1 MKNIFFLIL
10 LNIGLILSVS
20 ISAKEF
26 KGAEY
31 RTKQSFLYGRF
42 EVSMKSAYREGMLSS
57 FFTYYDGGGGVS
69 TWNEIDIEILGR
81 YPNDIQF
88 NTITPGQVN
97 HVSHYPMSS
106 SPHTDYH
113 TYAFEWT
120 PNYVAWFVDGVEVYK
135 QTGPHIQSLNRA
147 QKIMMNIWNPQA
159 PNWAGTWNPNVLP
172 AFAFYD
178 WVSYYSYTPGTGNYG
193 TGNNF
198 THSWTDNFDYWN
210 TSRWD
215 KASHTWDGN
224 GCDFIYENV
233 VFQNGK
239 LILCLTDS
247 INIGYTDVK
256 GPVYLSARTL
266 NEKVLVYF
274 TEELDQASAENIS
287 NYFIP
292 GVTITNAQL
301 LSDRKT
307 VQLSVDGWDFVSP
320 KTLLVLNVKDTFLN
334 TMSARNLTII
344 LTTQFSFPLKIN
356 CAGPATLGYLPDQEF
371 TLNSDYGFMDGSSSS
386 YSNTLQ
392 INNTDE
398 DEIYRSEKYGMVTYN
413 VRLHNGIYNV
423 KLMFAENYF
432 TQAGKRIFDVYVEGN
447 RVLQDFDIFNLVGNN
462 TAYVKEVNNVSVN
475 DGELNIHFAA
485 KIDNPMINGIVIEL
499 VSLGVND
506 EYVPDEHSF
515 ILNQNYPNPFN
526 GQTQIEF
533 IVNQPD
539 YYKLSIYDIKGS
551 QVAIIDLGYLESGYY
566 KNTFDV
572 KKNSNDFLSS
582 GIYFYELRN
591 SRISQSKKFVLLN

>member
-1 MKNIFFLIL
+1 MKKSYIILFSNLLLLNSFLI
-10 LNIGLILSVS
+10 
-20 ISAKEF
+20 AKPY

-57 FFTYYDGGGGVS
+57 FFTYYDGGGGIS
-69 TWNEIDIEILGR
+69 NWNEIDIEILGR

-106 SPHTDYH
+106 SPHTDFH

-135 QTGPHIQSLNRA
+135 QTGPHIQTLTRA

-159 PNWAGTWNPNVLP
+159 PNWAGVWNPNVLP

-178 WVSYYSYTPGTGNYG
+178 WVSYYTYTPGSGNYG

-247 INIGYTDVK
+247 INIGYTDVQ
-256 GPVYLSARTL
+256 GPVYLASRL
-266 NEKVLVYF
+266 SNEKVLVYF
-274 TEELDQASAENIS
+274 TEELDQTSAENVS

-292 GVTITNAQL
+292 SVTITNARL
-301 LSDRKT
+301 MSDRKT
-307 VQLSVDGWDFVSP
+307 VQLTVQGWDYIST
-320 KTLLVLNVKDTFLN
+320 KTLLVLNVKDTFQN
-334 TMSARNLTII
+334 TASPKNLTII
-344 LTTQFSFPLKIN
+344 MPPQFTFPLKIN
-356 CAGPATLGYLPDQEF
+356 CAGPSVLGYLADQEF
-371 TLNSDYGFMDGSSSS
+371 TLTSDYGFMDGSNSTYSS
-386 YSNTLQ
+386 TLQ

-398 DEIYRSEKYGMVTYN
+398 DEIYRSEKYGLVTYN
-413 VRLHNGIYNV
+413 VRLHNGTYNV

-432 TQAGKRIFDVYVEGN
+432 TQSGKRIYDVYVEGN
-447 RVLQDFDIFNLVGNN
+447 RVLQDFDIFSLVGNN
-462 TAYVKEVNNVSVN
+462 TAYVKDVNNVIIT

-485 KIDNPMINGIVIEL
+485 KIDNPLINGIVIEL
-499 VSLGVND
+499 ISLGAED
-506 EYVPDEHSF
+506 EFLPDENSF
-515 ILNQNYPNPFN
+515 ILKQNFPNPFN
-526 GQTQIEF
+526 GQTQIDF
-533 IVNQPD
+533 IINQPD
-539 YYKLSIYDIKGS
+539 NYKFSVYDIKGS
-551 QVAIIDLGYLESGYY
+551 RIVAMDLGFLQNGYY
-566 KNTFDV
+566 TNTLNSKNISD
-572 KKNSNDFLSS
+572 NFLAS
-582 GIYFYELRN
+582 GVYFYELKN
-591 SRISQSKKFVLLN
+591 SKMSQIKKFVLLN

>member
-1 MKNIFFLIL
+1 MKKSYIILFSILLLLNSFLI
-10 LNIGLILSVS
+10 
-20 ISAKEF
+20 AKPY

-57 FFTYYDGGGGVS
+57 FFTYYDGGGGIS
-69 TWNEIDIEILGR
+69 NWNEIDIEILGR

-106 SPHTDYH
+106 SPHTDFH

-135 QTGPHIQSLNRA
+135 QTGPHIQTLTRA

-159 PNWAGTWNPNVLP
+159 PNWAGVWNPNVLP

-178 WVSYYSYTPGTGNYG
+178 WVSYYTYTPGSGNYG

-247 INIGYTDVK
+247 INIGYTDVQ
-256 GPVYLSARTL
+256 GPVYLASRL
-266 NEKVLVYF
+266 SNEKVLVYF
-274 TEELDQASAENIS
+274 TEELDQTSAENVS

-292 GVTITNAQL
+292 SVTITNARL
-301 LSDRKT
+301 MSDRKT
-307 VQLSVDGWDFVSP
+307 VQLTVQGWDYVST
-320 KTLLVLNVKDTFLN
+320 KTLLVLNVKDTFQN
-334 TMSARNLTII
+334 TASPKNLTII
-344 LTTQFSFPLKIN
+344 MPPQFTFPLKIN
-356 CAGPATLGYLPDQEF
+356 CAGPSVLGYLADQEF
-371 TLNSDYGFMDGSSSS
+371 TLTSDYGFMDGSNSTYSS
-386 YSNTLQ
+386 TLQ

-398 DEIYRSEKYGMVTYN
+398 DEIYRSEKYGLVTYN
-413 VRLHNGIYNV
+413 VRLHNGTYNV

-432 TQAGKRIFDVYVEGN
+432 TQSGKRIYDVYVEGN
-447 RVLQDFDIFNLVGNN
+447 RVLQDFDIFSLVGNN
-462 TAYVKEVNNVSVN
+462 TAYVKDVNNVIIT

-485 KIDNPMINGIVIEL
+485 KIDNPLINGIVIEL
-499 VSLGVND
+499 ISLGAED
-506 EYVPDEHSF
+506 KFLPDENSF
-515 ILNQNYPNPFN
+515 ILKQNFPNPFN
-526 GQTQIEF
+526 GQTQIDF
-533 IVNQPD
+533 IINQPD
-539 YYKLSIYDIKGS
+539 NYKFSVYDIKGS
-551 QVAIIDLGYLESGYY
+551 RIVAMDLGFLQNGYY
-566 KNTFDV
+566 TNTLNSKNISD
-572 KKNSNDFLSS
+572 NFLAS
-582 GIYFYELRN
+582 GVYFYELKN
-591 SRISQSKKFVLLN
+591 SKMSQIKKFVLLN

>member
-1 MKNIFFLIL
+1 MNKKFYLAIIFIFLI
-10 LNIGLILSVS
+10 ISVS
-20 ISAKEF
+20 TSAKEF

-57 FFTYYDGGGGVS
+57 FFTYYDGGGGIS

-135 QTGPHIQSLNRA
+135 QTGPHIQTLNRA

-159 PNWAGTWNPNVLP
+159 PNWAGAWNPNVLP

-247 INIGYTDVK
+247 INIGYTDIK

-274 TEELDQASAENIS
+274 TEELDQSSAENIS

-301 LSDRKT
+301 RSDRKT

-356 CAGPATLGYLPDQEF
+356 CAGPAALGYLPDQEF

-432 TQAGKRIFDVYVEGN
+432 TQAGKRIFDVYVEGS

-462 TAYVKEVNNVSVN
+462 TAYVKEVNTVSVN

-499 VSLGVND
+499 VSLGIND
-506 EYVPDEHSF
+506 EYIPKEHSF

-539 YYKLSIYDIKGS
+539 YYKFSVYDVRGS
-551 QVAIIDLGYLESGYY
+551 QIAIIDLGYLENGYY

-572 KKNSNDFLSS
+572 KK
-582 GIYFYELRN
+582 IQMTFYHPE
-591 SRISQSKKFVLLN
+591 SISMY

>member
-1 MKNIFFLIL
+1 MKKSYIILFSFLLFLNSIL
-10 LNIGLILSVS
+10 N
-20 ISAKEF
+20 AKPY

-57 FFTYYDGGGGVS
+57 FFTYYDGGGGIS
-69 TWNEIDIEILGR
+69 NWNEIDIEIMGR

-88 NTITPGQVN
+88 NTITPGQIN

-120 PNYVAWFVDGVEVYK
+120 PDYVAWFVDGVEVYK
-135 QTGPHIQSLNRA
+135 QTGPHIQTLTRA

-159 PNWAGTWNPNVLP
+159 PNWAGVWNPNVLP

-178 WVSYYSYTPGTGNYG
+178 WVSYYTYTPGSGNYG

-256 GPVYLSARTL
+256 GPVYLASRL
-266 NEKVLVYF
+266 SNGKVLVYF
-274 TEELDQASAENIS
+274 TEELDQPSAENIS

-292 GVTITNAQL
+292 SVTITNAQL
-301 LSDRKT
+301 LPDKKT
-307 VQLSVDGWDFVSP
+307 VRLTVEGWDYVSS
-320 KTLLVLNVKDTFLN
+320 KTLLVLNVKDTFQN
-334 TMSARNLTII
+334 VASPKNLTII
-344 LTTQFSFPLKIN
+344 MPPQFTFPLKIN
-356 CAGPATLGYLPDQEF
+356 CAGTAVLGYLADQEF
-371 TLNSDYGFMDGSSSS
+371 TLTSDYGFMDGSNST
-386 YSNTLQ
+386 YSNSLQ

-413 VRLHNGIYNV
+413 VRLHNGTYNV

-432 TQAGKRIFDVYVEGN
+432 TQPGKRIYDVYVEGN
-447 RVLQDFDIFNLVGNN
+447 RVLQDFDIFSLVGNN
-462 TAYVKEVNNVSVN
+462 TAYVKDVNNVLIT

-485 KIDNPMINGIVIEL
+485 KNDNPLINGIVIEL
-499 VSLGVND
+499 ISLGTED
-506 EYVPDEHSF
+506 EFVPDENSF
-515 ILNQNYPNPFN
+515 ILKQNFPNPFN
-526 GQTQIEF
+526 GQTQIDF
-533 IVNQPD
+533 IINQPD
-539 YYKLSIYDIKGS
+539 NYKFSVYDIKGS
-551 QVAIIDLGYLESGYY
+551 NVAAVDLGYLGNGYY
-566 KNTFDV
+566 TNTFDA
-572 KKNSNDFLSS
+572 KKISNNNLAS
-582 GIYFYELRN
+582 GVYFYELKN
-591 SRISQSKKFVLLN
+591 SKMSQIKKFVLLN

>member
-1 MKNIFFLIL
+1 MKFLFNIVFIL
-10 LNIGLILSVS
+10 LTLITNSF
-20 ISAKEF
+20 AKEF

-42 EVSMKSAYREGMLSS
+42 EVSMKSAYREGVLSS

-69 TWNEIDIEILGR
+69 NWNEIDIEILGR

-97 HVSHYPMSS
+97 HFSHFPMNS
-106 SPHTDYH
+106 SPHSDYH

-120 PNYVAWFVDGVEVYK
+120 PNYVAWFVDGIEVYK
-135 QTGPHIQSLNRA
+135 QTGPHIQTLTRA

-178 WVSYYSYTPGTGNYG
+178 WVSYYSYTPGSGNYG

-256 GPVYLSARTL
+256 GPVYLSTRVS
-266 NEKVLVYF
+266 NEKVLAYF
-274 TEELDQASAENIS
+274 TEELDEVSAQATS

-292 GVTITNAQL
+292 GATITNAQL
-301 LSDRKT
+301 LNDKKT
-307 VQLSVDGWDFVSP
+307 VQLTVEGWDFNSP
-320 KTLLVLNVKDTFLN
+320 KTLLVLNVKDTFQN
-334 TMSARNLTII
+334 TMTARNLTIV
-344 LTTQFSFPLKIN
+344 LPTQFSFPLKIN
-356 CAGPATLGYLPDQEF
+356 CAGPSALGYLPDQEF
-371 TLNSDYGFMDGSSSS
+371 TLSTDYGFMDGSTSS
-386 YSNTLQ
+386 YSSNLQ
-392 INNTDE
+392 INGTDE
-398 DEIYRSEKYGMVTYN
+398 DEIYRTERYGLVTYN

-432 TQAGKRIFDVYVEGN
+432 TQSGKRIFDVYVEGE
-447 RVLQDFDIFNLVGNN
+447 RILQDFDIFNVAGSN
-462 TAYVKEVNNVSVN
+462 TAFIKEINNVQVD
-475 DGELNIHFAA
+475 DGQLNIHFAS
-485 KIDNPMINGIVIEL
+485 KIDNALVNGIVIEL

-506 EYVPDEHSF
+506 EVIPDEQAF
-515 ILNQNYPNPFN
+515 ILHQNFPNPFN
-526 GQTQIEF
+526 SQTKIEF
-533 IVNQPD
+533 TIHQPD
-539 YYKLSIYDIKGS
+539 NYKFTVYDIRGS
-551 QVAIIDLGYLESGYY
+551 KIYGLDLGFLSTGKYSS
-566 KNTFDV
+566 TF
-572 KKNSNDFLSS
+572 NSKQLSDNSLSS
-582 GIYFYELRN
+582 GVYFYELKN
-591 SRISQSKKFVLLN
+591 SRISQTKKFVLLN

>member
-1 MKNIFFLIL
+1 MRFLSNIIFSFLIFIT
-10 LNIGLILSVS
+10 NSV
-20 ISAKEF
+20 AKEF

-57 FFTYYDGGGGVS
+57 FFTYYDGGGGIS
-69 TWNEIDIEILGR
+69 NWNEIDIEILGR

-88 NTITPGQVN
+88 NTITPGQTN
-97 HVSHYPMSS
+97 HVSHYPMNS
-106 SPHTDYH
+106 SPHMDYH

-135 QTGPHIQSLNRA
+135 QTGPHIQTLTRA

-159 PNWAGTWNPNVLP
+159 PNWAGVWNPDVLP

-178 WVSYYSYTPGTGNYG
+178 WVSYYSYTPGSGNYG

-256 GPVYLSARTL
+256 GPVYLNARVS
-266 NEKVLVYF
+266 NEKILVNF
-274 TEELDQASAENIS
+274 TEELDQLSAENTS

-292 GVTITNAQL
+292 SVNVTNAKL
-301 LSDRKT
+301 LWDKKT
-307 VQLSVDGWDFVSP
+307 VQLTVEGWDFVST

-334 TMSARNLTII
+334 QMAPRNLTI
-344 LTTQFSFPLKIN
+344 LPEAQFSFPLKIN
-356 CAGPATLGYLPDQEF
+356 CAGPSTLGYLPDQEF
-371 TLNSDYGFMDGSSSS
+371 TLSTDYGFMDGSTSS
-386 YSNTLQ
+386 YSSNLQ
-392 INNTDE
+392 INGTDE
-398 DEIYRSEKYGMVTYN
+398 DEIYRTERYGLVTYN

-432 TQAGKRIFDVYVEGN
+432 TQSGKRIFDVYVEGN
-447 RVLQDFDIFNLVGNN
+447 RVLQDFDIFNIVGNN
-462 TAYVKEVNNVSVN
+462 TAYIKEVNNVQVD
-475 DGELNIHFAA
+475 DGQLNIHFAS
-485 KIDNPMINGIVIEL
+485 KIDNALINGIVIEL

-506 EYVPDEHSF
+506 VVIPDKHSF
-515 ILNQNYPNPFN
+515 ILEQNYPNPFN
-526 GQTQIEF
+526 GQTQIDF
-533 IVNQPD
+533 IINQAD
-539 YYKLSIYDIKGS
+539 YYKFSIYNIQGS
-551 QVAIIDLGYLESGYY
+551 RLAVLDLGFLNSGKYSS
-566 KNTFDV
+566 KIDSKLLTDNV
-572 KKNSNDFLSS
+572 ISS
-582 GIYFYELRN
+582 GVYFYELKN
-591 SRISQSKKFVLLN
+591 SSFRQIKKLILLN

>member
-1 MKNIFFLIL
+1 MKNYYQIIL
-10 LNIGLILSVS
+10 LCVLIFTSS
-20 ISAKEF
+20 FPKEF

-57 FFTYYDGGGGVS
+57 FFTYYDGGGGIS
-69 TWNEIDIEILGR
+69 NWNEIDIEILGR

-88 NTITPGQVN
+88 NTITPGQIN

-113 TYAFEWT
+113 VYAIEWT

-135 QTGPHIQSLNRA
+135 QTGPHIQTLTRA

-159 PNWAGTWNPNVLP
+159 PNWVGAWNPNVLP
-172 AFAFYD
+172 AFAYYD
-178 WVSYYSYTPGTGNYG
+178 WVSYYTYTPGSGNYG

-256 GPVYLSARTL
+256 PPVYLSARVS
-266 NEKVLVYF
+266 NEKVLAYF
-274 TEELDQASAENIS
+274 TEELDETSAQTTS

-292 GVTITNAQL
+292 GVTVTNAQL
-301 LSDRKT
+301 LSDKKT
-307 VQLSVDGWDFVSP
+307 VQLSVDGWDFSTP
-320 KTLLVLNVKDTFLN
+320 KTLLVLNVKDLFQN
-334 TMSARNLTII
+334 TVAPRNLTII
-344 LTTQFSFPLKIN
+344 LAPQFSFPLKIN
-356 CAGPATLGYLPDQEF
+356 CAGSAVLGYLADQEY
-371 TLNSDYGFMDGSSSS
+371 TLTTDYGYMDGSTSIYSS
-386 YSNTLQ
+386 NLQ
-392 INNTDE
+392 INGTEE
-398 DEIYRSEKYGMVTYN
+398 DEIYRSERYGLVTYN

-423 KLMFAENYF
+423 RLMFAENYF
-432 TQAGKRIFDVYVEGN
+432 TQAGKRIFDVYVEGS
-447 RVLQDFDIFNLVGNN
+447 RVLQDFDIFNLVGSN
-462 TAYVKEVNNVSVN
+462 TAYVKEVNNVVVS
-475 DGELNIHFAA
+475 DGELNIHFAT
-485 KIDNPMINGIVIEL
+485 KIDNALINGIVIEL
-499 VSLGVND
+499 VSLGMND
-506 EYVPDEHSF
+506 EIIPDEQAF
-515 ILNQNYPNPFN
+515 ILHQNFPNPFN
-526 GQTQIEF
+526 SQTIIEYT
-533 IVNQPD
+533 IHQPD
-539 YYKLSIYDIKGS
+539 NYKINFYDVKGS
-551 QVAIIDLGYLESGYY
+551 KLFGLDLGFLSKGRYS
-566 KNTFDV
+566 NTFSAEQFTE
-572 KKNSNDFLSS
+572 NSLAS
-582 GIYFYELRN
+582 GVYFYELKN
-591 SRISQSKKFVLLN
+591 SSISQAKKLLLLN

>member
-1 MKNIFFLIL
+1 MKTLQILISL
-10 LNIGLILSVS
+10 VTLIS
-20 ISAKEF
+20 ISALSAKPF

-57 FFTYYDGGGGVS
+57 FFTYYDGGGGIS
-69 TWNEIDIEILGR
+69 NWNEIDIEILGR

-88 NTITPGQVN
+88 NTITPGQIN
-97 HVSHYPMSS
+97 HVSHYPMSTL
-106 SPHTDYH
+106 PHTDYH

-135 QTGPHIQSLNRA
+135 QTGPHIQTLTRA

-159 PNWAGTWNPNVLP
+159 PNWAGAWNPEVLP

-178 WVSYYSYTPGTGNYG
+178 WVSYYTYTPGSGNYG

-247 INIGYTDVK
+247 VNIGYTDVK
-256 GPVYLSARTL
+256 GPVYLASRL
-266 NEKVLVYF
+266 SNEKVLVYF
-274 TEELDQASAENIS
+274 TEELDQSSAENIS

-292 GVTITNAQL
+292 SVTITNAL
-301 LSDRKT
+301 LLPDKKT
-307 VQLSVDGWDFVSP
+307 VRLTVEGWDYIST
-320 KTLLVLNVKDTFLN
+320 KTLLVLNVKDIFLN
-334 TMSARNLTII
+334 TASPKNLTII
-344 LTTQFSFPLKIN
+344 MPPQFTFPLKIN
-356 CAGPATLGYLPDQEF
+356 CAGPAVLGYLADQEF
-371 TLNSDYGFMDGSSSS
+371 TLQSNYGFMDGSNST

-392 INNTDE
+392 IHNTDE
-398 DEIYRSEKYGMVTYN
+398 DEIYRSEKYGLVTYN

-432 TQAGKRIFDVYVEGN
+432 TQNGKRIFDVYVEGT
-447 RVLQDFDIFNLVGNN
+447 RVLQDFDIFSLVGNN
-462 TAYVKEVNNVSVN
+462 TAYVQEVNSVVIN

-485 KIDNPMINGIVIEL
+485 KTDNPLINGIVIEL
-499 VSLGVND
+499 ISLGAD
-506 EYVPDEHSF
+506 EQFLPEEESF

-526 GQTQIEF
+526 GQTQIQF
-533 IVNQPD
+533 TINQAD
-539 YYKLSIYDIKGS
+539 SYKFSVYDIKGS
-551 QVAIIDLGYLESGYY
+551 VIADIDLGYLANGYY
-566 KNTFDV
+566 TNTINT
-572 KKNSNDFLSS
+572 KSLTNNSLAS
-582 GIYFYELRN
+582 GVYFYELKN
-591 SRISQSKKFVLLN
+591 SKMSRIKKFVLLN

>member
-1 MKNIFFLIL
+1 MKKFCLIIFPIIL
-10 LNIGLILSVS
+10 LLNSVLIG
-20 ISAKEF
+20 KPY

-42 EVSMKSAYREGMLSS
+42 EVSMKSAYREGILSS
-57 FFTYYDGGGGVS
+57 FFTYYDGGGGIS
-69 TWNEIDIEILGR
+69 NWNEIDIEILGR

-97 HVSHYPMSS
+97 HVSHFPMSS
-106 SPHTDYH
+106 SPHTDFH

-135 QTGPHIQSLNRA
+135 QTGPHIQTLTRA

-159 PNWAGTWNPNVLP
+159 PNWAGVWNPDVLP

-178 WVSYYSYTPGTGNYG
+178 WVSYYTYTPGSGNYG

-198 THSWTDNFDYWN
+198 SHSWTDNFDYWN

-256 GPVYLSARTL
+256 GPVYLASRL
-266 NEKVLVYF
+266 SNEKVLVYF
-274 TEELDQASAENIS
+274 TEELDQSSAESIS

-292 GVTITNAQL
+292 SVTITNAQL
-301 LSDRKT
+301 LPDKKT
-307 VQLSVDGWDFVSP
+307 VQLSVEGWDYIST
-320 KTLLVLNVKDTFLN
+320 KTLLVLNVKDTFQNL
-334 TMSARNLTII
+334 TSPKNLTIKMPP
-344 LTTQFSFPLKIN
+344 QFTFPLKIN
-356 CAGPATLGYLPDQEF
+356 CAGPAVLGYLADQEF
-371 TLNSDYGFMDGSSSS
+371 TLTSNYGFMDGSNAT

-392 INNTDE
+392 INNTEE
-398 DEIYRSEKYGMVTYN
+398 DEIYRSEKYGLVTYN
-413 VRLHNGIYNV
+413 VRLYNGVYNL

-432 TQAGKRIFDVYVEGN
+432 TQTGKRIFDVYVEGN
-447 RVLQDFDIFNLVGNN
+447 KVLQDFDIFSLVGNN
-462 TAYVKEVNNVSVN
+462 TAYVKEVNNLIIS

-485 KIDNPMINGIVIEL
+485 KTDNPLINGIVIEL
-499 VSLGVND
+499 ISLGA
-506 EYVPDEHSF
+506 EEEFIPDEKSF
-515 ILNQNYPNPFN
+515 ILKQNYPNPFN
-526 GQTQIEF
+526 EQTKIEF
-533 IVNQPD
+533 IITKADN
-539 YYKLSIYDIKGS
+539 YKFTVYDIKGS
-551 QVAIIDLGYLESGYY
+551 KIAAIDLGYLDNGSYTS
-566 KNTFDV
+566 TFNV
-572 KKNSNDFLSS
+572 KKISDNILAS
-582 GIYFYELRN
+582 GVYFYELKN
-591 SRISQSKKFVLLN
+591 SKISQIKKFVLLN